1 MEHHSHA
8 QETTQSL
15 PQKGGSQQKNWRTE
29 RIFSA
34 SKACAFCGNLFT
46 PWIKRDEAGKM
57 LSACPEPTWKKQETC
72 SLSCA
77 KKLKNP
83 MSNNQTRQRLR
94 EKLREIKHRP
104 IKRGGN
110 GQLLPL
116 PQLALLHALGEGWES
131 ELPVRT
137 MTGSGS
143 GYPSHYK
150 IDIANITMMIG
161 IELDGGSH
169 CSLERR
175 EQDAR
180 KTELLSSLGWSI
192 YRVSNQEALRLYS
205 TFESV
210 DTLLISLTGR

>member
-1 MEHHSHA
+1 
-8 QETTQSL
+8 
-15 PQKGGSQQKNWRTE
+15 
-29 RIFSA
+29 
-34 SKACAFCGNLFT
+34 
-46 PWIKRDEAGKM
+46 
-57 LSACPEPTWKKQETC
+57 
-72 SLSCA
+72 
-77 KKLKNP
+77 

-94 EKLREIKHRP
+94 AKLREIKHRP

-131 ELPVRT
+131 EFPVKT
-137 MTGSGS
+137 MMRSDS

-161 IELDGGSH
+161 VELDGGSH

-175 EQDAR
+175 SQDAR
-180 KTELLSSLGWSI
+180 KTKLLSSLGWSI

-210 DTLLISLTGR
+210 DILLTSLTGSRSTTAT